1 MVIFKN
7 GHGHFQKRPWSF
19 SETAVVIFRNGHGH
33 FQKRPWSFSKTAMVI
48 LTSGAYSLPES

>member
-19 SETAVVIFRNGHGH
+19 LKMAV
-33 FQKRPWSFSKTAMVI
+33 VI